1 MRQLIAAM
9 IEKNQDLP
17 RNSLVVEM
25 SLEKA
30 ALPDDYL
37 VKDYRGLRQIRL
49 TTSGLVL
56 EVRLLKGL
64 PARWLKKDTS
74 AKPSKAVNSRALAEH
89 SHVLSVNQAALQ
101 QFLAET
107 GDQNPLHQTA
117 PYILPGALL
126 MEEVSSWLTLDY
138 RRLSLRFYAPAVVN
152 APIHLVMREKAIS
165 LYQAGELVAKGE
177 LHV

>member
-17 RNSLVVEM
+17 KNSLVAEM

-74 AKPSKAVNSRALAEH
+74 AKPSKAVDSQALAEH
-89 SHVLSVNQAALQ
+89 SHVLSINQATLQ

-126 MEEVSSWLTLDY
+126 MEEVSSWLISDY
-138 RRLSLRFYAPAVVN
+138 RKLSLRFYALAVVN
-152 APIHLVMREKAIS
+152 TPIHLVMREKAIS
-165 LYQAGELVAKGE
+165 LYQAGVLLAKGE

>member
-1 MRQLIAAM
+1 MRQLITAM

-138 RRLSLRFYAPAVVN
+138 RRLSLRFYAPAVVSV
-152 APIHLVMREKAIS
+152 PIQLVMREKTIS

>member
-9 IEKNQDLP
+9 VEKNQDLP
-17 RNSLVVEM
+17 RNSLVAEM

-30 ALPDDYL
+30 VQPDDYR
-37 VKDYRGLRQIRL
+37 VKDYRNLRQIRL

-74 AKPSKAVNSRALAEH
+74 AKPSKAVYSRALAEH

-107 GDQNPLHQTA
+107 GDQNPL
-117 PYILPGALL
+117 PSRGLPI
-126 MEEVSSWLTLDY
+126 SY
-138 RRLSLRFYAPAVVN
+138 REPS
-152 APIHLVMREKAIS
+152 
-165 LYQAGELVAKGE
+165 
-177 LHV
+177 